1 VDLRVTFPTRATRGY
16 HLTFCISFLLL
27 ALCSLRLSARLASS
41 PADRY
46 WIFIATATLQLGM
59 ITSLTSSVHQ
69 LRPAAW
75 VVVQILICAVTLRFT
90 GGLRPLNLQR
100 VSVEWRNLLS
110 VLGTFVT
117 ALSTSSATA
126 LIVIIGILGLSA
138 FAQVATPIYA
148 GDEKMYH
155 ASRVIYWIQHQT
167 VFPFVTHN
175 DRQTLI
181 PFGSELLF
189 LWPVL
194 LTRSELVGR
203 LVFWSAFPCAAIG
216 QYLLLRAMKLSCTVA
231 LVGVLILMATPLVAA
246 SAIGLKPEL
255 WSIVTLLGASY
266 WVVSIC
272 LDPQRMATKCFFLGV
287 FTMLSVNVRPFPV
300 AIVPSVILIPLWTR
314 SSFAPVSRVKAV
326 AAGLA
331 CGGIL
336 SAFVIPFGFN
346 LARYHHPLGPAG
358 VRHVVIADVTPRQI
372 YTHAVRFPFLLL
384 ELPDAAAS
392 AETRAQFGKIA
403 NQFISAVGAGA
414 LLPMEGERPWPGRF
428 SYSLPEQSV
437 RFSVWGLLWIP
448 TLVIAALLL
457 IRNVLVTWPSVKL
470 AAVPAQ
476 TLLALPLLTAV
487 LFGAR
492 WMTQSEVPTRYLI
505 GPYALTIP
513 IGIAISSPYI
523 RGKKLAESLALIAV
537 AVSLYQPM
545 RLQIYNAVQAI
556 TAPITEKDIDQ
567 PFEEALD
574 VIPDRSRIVFVGQ
587 QDSPDYPLF
596 SPGTHYSNA
605 VTPWGKTPFDPARMR
620 LLIDSQK
627 ATHVLIQHDETA
639 TFLSDPDI
647 RTGEMVAWL
656 AREPGLKEIP
666 LSTPHMRLFETDNS
680 TESYERPFQTTAV
693 PSSAPLIRVGSTL
706 RRQIGID
713 PTFLKTPWRVE
724 IWSRGGFL
732 WMGQGREEGVEFGL
746 WSRGDRA
753 VDLRFDVGPGPSV
766 TAPDRTV
773 MLLQDG
779 APVGDRRFQGDTA
792 VVFHVRLHAGRNLI
806 EFVALDAATVMR
818 MPNGDPRHLV
828 VMLRHVQAES
838 ALEPADDAA
847 QQGSSE
853 ATGLDGSRAPNGDL
867 AQRARRAA
875 AVVISRQQLR
885 GYWLTS
891 YTGETRFDRP
901 QMEMNTFVTS
911 IMIDVLNSAA
921 AATGLGE
928 SLQRA
933 RQHLAGQIEAGG
945 LVRYHGRPDAPTIG
959 ALGCVITPDAD
970 DTALVWRIAPGAHPE
985 LLPTALET
993 LKRYRTPDGLYR
1005 TWLGPRDQYQCIDA
1019 GQDPD
1024 PADVAIQMHVL
1035 MLLAKADSAAAHTL
1049 CGALRQ
1055 AIDED
1060 RIWVYYR
1067 RAPLVPILRQADLQL
1082 AGCSLQLPPSRTRA
1096 AVPGQEVWIA
1106 AAQLMRRMLG
1116 TKSQLPNSVEVLD
1129 LLRRLSRDDFAS
1141 LRLSPPLVYHN
1152 DLTASVRRFY
1162 WSEEFGYALWLRLY
1176 VESER
1181 HGFLRPGRGNDAN
1194 AGGLR

>member
-1 VDLRVTFPTRATRGY
+1 M
-16 HLTFCISFLLL
+16 
-27 ALCSLRLSARLASS
+27 
-41 PADRY
+41 
-46 WIFIATATLQLGM
+46 LQLGL
-59 ITSLTSSVHQ
+59 IASLTSSVHQ

-75 VVVQILICAVTLRFT
+75 LLAQMLICTVTLRST
-90 GGLRPLNLQR
+90 GGFLPLNLQR
-100 VSVEWRNLLS
+100 VSVGPRHLLS
-110 VLGTFVT
+110 ALGASVT
-117 ALSTSSATA
+117 ALSTLSATA

-138 FAQVATPIYA
+138 FTQIATPIYV

-181 PFGSELLF
+181 PFGSELFF

-194 LTRSELVGR
+194 LTNSEVVGR
-203 LVFWSAFPCAAIG
+203 IVFWSAYPCAAIG
-216 QYLLLRAMKLSCTVA
+216 QYLLLRAMKLSHTIA
-231 LVGVLILMATPLVAA
+231 LVGVLILIATPLVAA

-255 WSIVTLLGASY
+255 WSVVTLLGASY
-266 WVVSIC
+266 WVVCIC
-272 LDPQRMATKCFFLGV
+272 LNSQRMATKCFFLGV
-287 FTMLSVNVRPFPV
+287 FTILSVNVRPFPV

-314 SSFAPVSRVKAV
+314 NSFAPVSRVKAV

-358 VRHVVIADVTPRQI
+358 VRHIVIADVTPRQI

-403 NQFISAVGAGA
+403 NRLIQAVGAGA

-437 RFSVWGLLWIP
+437 RFSVWGLFWIP
-448 TLVIAALLL
+448 TLGIAALLL

-470 AAVPAQ
+470 AVVPAQ
-476 TLLALPLLTAV
+476 FLLALPLLAAI

-505 GPYALTIP
+505 GPYALTLP
-513 IGIAISSPYI
+513 IGIAVFGPYI
-523 RGKKLAESLALIAV
+523 KGRKLAESLALIAA
-537 AVSLYQPM
+537 AVSLYQPL

-556 TAPITEKDIDQ
+556 AAPITERDIDQ

-574 VIPDRSRIVFVGQ
+574 VIPDRSRIVFVGHH
-587 QDSPDYPLF
+587 DAPDYPLF

-605 VTPWGKTPFDPARMR
+605 VIPWGKTPFDPARMR
-620 LLIDSQK
+620 HLIDSQN

-639 TFLSDPDI
+639 SFLSDPDI

-656 AREPGLKEIP
+656 DREPGLREIP

-693 PSSAPLIRVGSTL
+693 PASAPLIRIGSTL

-724 IWSRGGFL
+724 TGGSGGYL

-746 WSRGDRA
+746 WARQDRA
-753 VDLRFDVGPGPSV
+753 VDLRFDVAPGPSV

-773 MLLQDG
+773 MLLLDG
-779 APVGDRRFQGDTA
+779 APAGDRRFQGDTA
-792 VVFHVRLHAGRNLI
+792 VVFHVKLHPGRNLI
-806 EFVALDAATVMR
+806 EFVALDAPNVMR
-818 MPNGDPRHLV
+818 MPNGDPRRLIV
-828 VMLRHVQAES
+828 LLRDVQAES
-838 ALEPADDAA
+838 VLAPTDRAA
-847 QQGSSE
+847 QHGSSE
-853 ATGLDGSRAPNGDL
+853 ATGADASRAESGDL

-875 AVVISRQQLR
+875 AVVISRQQLP

-891 YTGETRFDRP
+891 YTSETSFGR
-901 QMEMNTFVTS
+901 QQLEMNTFVTS
-911 IMIDVLNSAA
+911 IMIDVLNSAV
-921 AATGLGE
+921 AATGLGD

-933 RQHLAGQIEAGG
+933 RQHLAAQIEAGG

-970 DTALVWRIAPGAHPE
+970 DTALVWRIAPGPHPE

-993 LKRYRTPDGLYR
+993 LKRYRTAEGLYR
-1005 TWLGPRDQYQCIDA
+1005 TWLGPQDQYQCIDP
-1019 GQDPD
+1019 GKDPD

-1035 MLLAKADSAAAHTL
+1035 MLLAKADPAAAHAL
-1049 CGALRQ
+1049 CGALRK

-1060 RIWVYYR
+1060 RIWVYYS

-1106 AAQLMRRMLG
+1106 AAQLMQRMLG
-1116 TKSQLPNSVEVLD
+1116 TTSQLPNSAEVLD

-1141 LRLSPPLVYHN
+1141 LRQSPPLVYHN

-1176 VESER
+1176 VECER
-1181 HGFLRPGRGNDAN
+1181 RGFLRPDRGNDKN